1 MNISGRKLALATAAV
16 LTAFS
21 GPAGAESYQAST
33 WLPPSYPQSVHAYAG
48 MFDRIREAT
57 GGEIDVEVHY
67 SGALLPAK
75 TTLTGVRDGVA
86 HIGFVYPGYT
96 PAELPIQ
103 TFLNNTSF
111 VSDDSLAV
119 ALAYAASSIDVVVQ
133 LGRKD
138 GRRGVE
144 QVWVPGSSNP

>member
-1 MNISGRKLALATAAV
+1 
-16 LTAFS
+16 
-21 GPAGAESYQAST
+21 
-33 WLPPSYPQSVHAYAG
+33 
-48 MFDRIREAT
+48 MFERVREAT

-86 HIGFVYPGYT
+86 DFGFVYPGYT

-103 TFLNNTSF
+103 AFLNNTSF

-119 ALAYAASSIDVVVQ
+119 ALAYTEFNFTDEAAIAEWDKFNVVFTGAFSTPVYYFLCNQ
-133 LGRKD
+133 EVTSL
-138 GRRGVE
+138 E
-144 QVWVPGSSNP
+144 QAKGKRMRTAGASFTALADSL